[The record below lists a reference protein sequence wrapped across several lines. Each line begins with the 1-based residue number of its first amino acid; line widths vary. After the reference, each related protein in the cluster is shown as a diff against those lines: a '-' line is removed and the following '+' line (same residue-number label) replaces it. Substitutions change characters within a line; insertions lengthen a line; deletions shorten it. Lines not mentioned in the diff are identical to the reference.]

1 MKLKLIPIAFI
12 ASVLS
17 TGAMTASAQPLV
29 KQSHAQ
35 ANSMIHKVDHR
46 SGYGYKRPIAKPAY
60 RSLQPYQ
67 VRQVL
72 YRQGFRDVQ
81 IMKFDR
87 SHYTV
92 RATGYRGPVLLKVAR
107 SNGQVLSRTVLH
119 QRPVQ
124 RIKPGFGH
132 GFQNTHR
139 FGNGTLTFYFG
150 G

>member
-1 MKLKLIPIAFI
+1 MKLKLIPIALV
-12 ASVLS
+12 AAVLG
-17 TGAMTASAQPLV
+17 TGTMTATAHPLMKQP
-29 KQSHAQ
+29 HAQ
-35 ANSMIHKVDHR
+35 ANSMIHNVDHR
-46 SGYGYKRPIAKPAY
+46 SGYGYKRPISKPAY

-81 IMKFDR
+81 IMKFN
-87 SHYTV
+87 SSFYTV

-107 SNGQVLSRTVLH
+107 SNGQVLSRTVLQ
-119 QRPVQ
+119 QRPAQ
-124 RIKPGFGH
+124 RIQPGFGH
-132 GFQNTHR
+132 GIQKTHR